1 MKRILLIL
9 LIVLFIPCNSIYADS
24 ELVYSEWSTTK
35 MGYSK
40 EEEAIQYG
48 VILPK
53 EWSEWSTV
61 PSGDPV
67 DSFFEVTKDFGT
79 KMQVDKGANKGNVD
93 GGTIYDWDFGEVKHI
108 TSFYIDVDCFNWD
121 GKESTNYRAPALQLY
136 VDNILVASCGEKD
149 KIDDNWGGSLDVW
162 GSTASLKMSS
172 CYGGGRNSTDVVGTW
187 IKSKLI
193 KYSHVISWNEPANH
207 RFDTPYELKG
217 GAESQ
222 KPFQRTVYRYP
233 LNPEIT
239 VEKRYLYEESIFED
253 IKNLATAIDYDD
265 NDITERIGVT
275 KIKYDDCGE
284 IVYNPEDFDSSKSN
298 TIHVT
303 YYVINDLNVSDEKT
317 VKLYILKNGLEINF
331 NIYDRYIS
339 EDYLYTL
346 ENDSIWK
353 SENFKEKLD
362 DAIEWLERK

>member
-24 ELVYSEWSTTK
+24 ELVYSEWSTIE
-35 MGYSK
+35 MGYSR

-61 PSGDPV
+61 PSSDPV
-67 DSFFEVTKDFGT
+67 DSFFEVSKDFGS
-79 KMQVDKGANKGNVD
+79 KMHIDKGANKENANAGEVY
-93 GGTIYDWDFGEVKHI
+93 TWDFGEEKHI
-108 TSFYIDVDCFNWD
+108 TYFYFDIDCYKWD
-121 GKESTNYRAPALQLY
+121 GKEATNYRAPALQFY
-136 VDNILVASCGEKD
+136 VDDELIISCGESEKM
-149 KIDDNWGGSLDVW
+149 KDNWGEDIDVW
-162 GSTASLKMSS
+162 GSTAVLKMSKCS
-172 CYGGGRNSTDVVGTW
+172 GDGRNRTDVVGTW
-187 IKSKLI
+187 IKTELI
-193 KYSHVISWNEPANH
+193 KYSHVISWNEPTNF

-239 VEKRYLYEESIFED
+239 VEKRYLYEESTLED
-253 IKNLATAIDYDD
+253 IESLATAIDYDD
-265 NDITERIGVT
+265 SDITDRIEVT
-275 KIKYDDCGE
+275 KIVYDDCDE

-346 ENDSIWK
+346 ENDSMWK
-353 SENFKEKLD
+353 SENYKEKLD